1 MKTFYNIF
9 LSAAFT
15 LVLSSILMAGNPDR
29 QGQAGAAELLL
40 NPWAQ
45 SAGLHS
51 MNTSTISGIESMRL
65 NIAGLSRMS
74 GKELVLASSRL
85 YSGSDVTLSAL
96 GFGNKIGENGAFGV
110 SLTSVGLGDIRVTTV
125 NNPAGTGATFS
136 PSFFN
141 LGLGYSYLYDN
152 KVSVGLLVRAV
163 SESLADVNAFGFAI
177 DAGVQYVAG
186 DRDNF
191 RLGISL
197 RNVGSPME
205 FAGNGLNFG
214 APSLTNDFELTTSQR
229 GQRFEMPSTLN
240 IGISY
245 DFFFGGNRVL
255 TVEDAE
261 NGVKTREFVLRAL
274 GNFTSNAFSRDQIGA
289 GVEFIYNDMFTLRA
303 AYKQELGSV
312 GVIQD
317 NIYTGLA
324 FGGSVMIPFTQAGG
338 QKIGLD
344 YGYRATN
351 PFSGTHNFSLRLLF

>member
-1 MKTFYNIF
+1 MKTLYNIF

-15 LVLSSILMAGNPDR
+15 LVLSSMLVAGNPDR

-74 GKELVLASSRL
+74 GKQLVLANSRL
-85 YSGSDVTLSAL
+85 YSGSDVSLSAL
-96 GFGNKIGENGAFGV
+96 GFGNKIGENSAFGV
-110 SLTSVGLGDIRVTTV
+110 SLTTVGFGDIPVTTV
-125 NNPAGTGATFS
+125 GLPGGTGGTFS

-152 KVSVGLLVRAV
+152 KVSVGLLIRAV
-163 SESLADVNAFGFAI
+163 SESLADVNAFGFAV

-186 DRDNF
+186 EKDNF

-197 RNVGSPME
+197 RNVGSPMQ
-205 FAGNGLNFG
+205 FGGNGLNYEALSEDG
-214 APSLTNDFELTTSQR
+214 QYTITVSQR
-229 GQRFEMPSTLN
+229 GQRFEMPSMLN
-240 IGISY
+240 IGVSY

-261 NGVKTREFVLRAL
+261 SGVKTREFVLRTM

-289 GVEFIYNDMFTLRA
+289 GVEFIYNNMFTLRA
-303 AYKQELGSV
+303 AYKQEIGTV

-324 FGGSVMIPFTQAGG
+324 FGGSVEIPFTQAGS

-344 YGYRATN
+344 YGYRATD
-351 PFSGTHNFSLRLLF
+351 PFAGTHNFSLRLIF